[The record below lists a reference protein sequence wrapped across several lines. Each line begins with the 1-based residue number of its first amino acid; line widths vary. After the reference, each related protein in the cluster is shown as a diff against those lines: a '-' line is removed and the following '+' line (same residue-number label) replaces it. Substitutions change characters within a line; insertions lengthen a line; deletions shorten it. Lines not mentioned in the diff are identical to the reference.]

1 MANST
6 GLQFTVNVGA
16 LPESTF
22 AVASF
27 KLDEGLNRPFN
38 LHLEVASHQ
47 PDIDFG
53 DVLDQPCELLVWY
66 QGALQ
71 RRVCGVVSEFA
82 QGDSGFRR
90 TRYQL
95 LVQPALWRL
104 SLRHNS
110 RIFQALKPDEIL
122 SILLQEHGIIDYAFA
137 LKNDHAKREY
147 CVQYR
152 ETDLDFLNRLATE
165 EGMFYFHEFEAD
177 KHRIVF
183 ADDSAVLTQGP
194 ELFFNL
200 GNRSLEQGPYV
211 RQFHYRE
218 SVRPSDVELKDYS
231 FKTPAYGLS
240 HKKAGAELGHQRD
253 TYPHF
258 DYPGRFKQ
266 DPSGKAFA
274 QHRLDALRNDAMM
287 STGQSN
293 CAALL
298 PGQTFTLTE
307 HRNAALNIVWQIVSI
322 THTGTQPQ
330 ALEEEG
336 GDGPTTIS
344 NDFSVVKAQQ
354 TWRPRLE
361 NKPMVDGPQIANV
374 VGPEGE
380 EIYCDEH
387 GRVKLQFPWDRYSEG
402 HDQSSCWVRVSQGW
416 AGGQY
421 GMMAIP
427 RIGHEVIVSFL
438 EGDPDQ
444 PIVTGRTFH
453 ATNRPPYELPANKTR
468 TVLRTETHQGE
479 GFNEL
484 RFEDQAGQEE
494 IYIHGQKD
502 LNVIMQN
509 DAAWHIKHDERRNI
523 DNQRVTRI
531 KANDHLTVQGEKRDH
546 IKGDYSLTVD
556 ASLHQKIAQA
566 LLVDAGQEVHIKA
579 GNKIVLEAGSELTL
593 KVGGSFVKVDASG
606 VTLVG
611 PTIKMNS
618 GGSPGNG
625 SGWAGQMPG
634 LPGVVKVPLAPPA
647 TIAAHA
653 IQKSME
659 SIAPLVKLCSFT
671 KGGHKGD
678 HTAIQQTPTKST
690 PETVQESGDPDE
702 KDASILATDVSNIKI
717 SQKRFVYSPFVN
729 NTDVL
734 LYDSLAK
741 FIDGKHFP
749 EIVFVNTLQRDN
761 FFKQLTNEKS
771 LIIDMISLKP
781 KNKGENYSLVD
792 ATEKYEEYCLFHKKT
807 EHYSFGKEPQPV
819 IYVVGHGGAGD
830 EILYPTPVQNTKKG
844 KYSFEIVDNLVKK
857 LGLPDDAIIKLDF
870 CWSGAGQSPEGVTK
884 EEIIKAFHDDNM
896 ETITGSVDDSFSGMF
911 IQDLKKAM
919 PHFCGEIH
927 SYLGV
932 VHSGRGHGTIGKKP
946 SDNAHYIVSLAEEDS
961 DEEIKFRKSDM
972 RIKHIMEKS

>member
-27 KLDEGLNRPFN
+27 KLDEGFNRPFN

-53 DVLDQPCELLVWY
+53 AVLDQPCALLVWY
-66 QGALQ
+66 NDELQ

-90 TRYQL
+90 THYSL
-95 LVQPALWRL
+95 EVKPALWRL
-104 SLRHNS
+104 GLRQNS
-110 RIFQALKPDEIL
+110 RIFQAQKPDEIL
-122 SILLQEHGIIDYAFA
+122 SILLQEHGITDYAFA
-137 LKNDHAKREY
+137 LKNEHAQREY

-152 ETDLDFLNRLATE
+152 ETDLDFVNRLAAE
-165 EGMFYFHEFEAD
+165 EGLFYFHEFEQD

-183 ADDSAVLTQGP
+183 ADDAVALTAGP

-218 SVRPSDVELKDYS
+218 AVRPSEVELKDYS

-240 HKKAGAELGHQRD
+240 HKKVGAELSHQRD
-253 TYPHF
+253 TYQHF
-258 DYPGRFKQ
+258 DYPGRYKL

-307 HRNAALNIVWQIVSI
+307 HRNTALNIAWQIVSI

-336 GDGPTTIS
+336 GDGPTTIN

-361 NKPMVDGPQIANV
+361 SKPMVDGPQIATV

-387 GRVKLQFPWDRYSEG
+387 GRVKLQFPWDRYGSSN
-402 HDQSSCWVRVSQGW
+402 DQSSCWVRVSQGW

-427 RIGHEVIVSFL
+427 RIGHEVIVEFL

-444 PIVTGRTFH
+444 PIVTGRTYH

-484 RFEDQAGQEE
+484 RFEDQAGLEE

-502 LNVIMQN
+502 LNVLIEN
-509 DAAWHIKHDERRNI
+509 DAAWHIKHDQHIDI
-523 DNQRVTRI
+523 DNERVTRI
-531 KANDHLTVQGEKRDH
+531 KANDHLTVEGEKRDH
-546 IKGDYSLTVD
+546 IKADYSLTVE

-566 LLVDAGQEVHIKA
+566 LLVDVGQEIHLDS
-579 GNKIVLEAGSELTL
+579 GQKIVLEAGAELTL
-593 KVGGSFVKVDASG
+593 KVGGSFVKVDPSG

-611 PTIKMNS
+611 PSIKMNS
-618 GGSPGNG
+618 GGSPGSG
-625 SGWAGQMPG
+625 SGWAGQMPS
-634 LPGVVKVPLAPPA
+634 LPGAVEVVAPP
-647 TIAAHA
+647 
-653 IQKSME
+653 KP
-659 SIAPLVKLCSFT
+659 PLF
-671 KGGHKGD
+671 
-678 HTAIQQTPTKST
+678 
-690 PETVQESGDPDE
+690 
-702 KDASILATDVSNIKI
+702 
-717 SQKRFVYSPFVN
+717 
-729 NTDVL
+729 
-734 LYDSLAK
+734 
-741 FIDGKHFP
+741 
-749 EIVFVNTLQRDN
+749 
-761 FFKQLTNEKS
+761 
-771 LIIDMISLKP
+771 
-781 KNKGENYSLVD
+781 
-792 ATEKYEEYCLFHKKT
+792 
-807 EHYSFGKEPQPV
+807 
-819 IYVVGHGGAGD
+819 
-830 EILYPTPVQNTKKG
+830 
-844 KYSFEIVDNLVKK
+844 
-857 LGLPDDAIIKLDF
+857 
-870 CWSGAGQSPEGVTK
+870 
-884 EEIIKAFHDDNM
+884 
-896 ETITGSVDDSFSGMF
+896 
-911 IQDLKKAM
+911 KAM
-919 PHFCGEIH
+919 PPLEKPVCIPCMLRAMAQGDAVVKGE
-927 SYLGV
+927 
-932 VHSGRGHGTIGKKP
+932 
-946 SDNAHYIVSLAEEDS
+946 
-961 DEEIKFRKSDM
+961 
-972 RIKHIMEKS
+972 